1 MLLFYYCHFTFR
13 NNSGAKHV
21 LVVRVI
27 DLGLEWQ
34 LYVNDR
40 EVGYFLDE
48 KTNVLIEA
56 QMEQALSFK
65 NVNRVYAE
73 LLAGSVADNG

>member
-1 MLLFYYCHFTFR
+1 MLLLYYCYFSFR
-13 NNSGAKHV
+13 NNSGAKHD
-21 LVVRVI
+21 LRVRVI
-27 DLGLEWQ
+27 DLSLEWH
-34 LYVNDR
+34 LYVNDQ
-40 EVGYFLDE
+40 EVGCFLDE

-73 LLAGSVADNG
+73 LLAGPSIL